1 MASNKEFIEQA
12 EKLAGELNKEIVTE
26 GLNNAQLG
34 ALVKNLKAEAD
45 AKAKAEADAKA
56 KAEADAKAQKGKK
69 KVILQSR
76 YGEKGPGDTISL
88 PTAQADQMVA
98 DGWADLPKK
107 EK

>member
-34 ALVKNLKAEAD
+34 ALVKNL
-45 AKAKAEADAKA
+45 